1 MKRIKEVVFI
11 VLAILV
17 VLILIKFSLESD
29 FAKLNDVDIEGSDAG
44 NQMKAQYY
52 KELHHSSKFKKS
64 AKNDNILSLG
74 YFTVNI
80 DSVKNNKLMTKVTVE
95 MQEDVIDMVMSNQA
109 VIRDDVINSISN
121 LESSDVNPTNIS
133 RYIKNSLNTR
143 MQKDVVKGVYLEE
156 FVIQ

>member
-1 MKRIKEVVFI
+1 
-11 VLAILV
+11 
-17 VLILIKFSLESD
+17 
-29 FAKLNDVDIEGSDAG
+29 
-44 NQMKAQYY
+44 
-52 KELHHSSKFKKS
+52 
-64 AKNDNILSLG
+64 ILSLG